1 MLLQIARHMDDKM
14 GPGEVELLAAVSAT
28 AEEDEEEQPKEMSES
43 EAEHVAEM
51 VESAKSDGVTTVR
64 EEAAIKDA
72 IMDVVTTKEKAQ
84 VAVTVLQELAQ
95 ETQVDSEAVAET
107 IEAVEAVADGQV
119 NAEDVKILA
128 DMTAKL
134 SNEVSFNSRQA
145 NASSSKYTQ

>member
-14 GPGEVELLAAVSAT
+14 GPGEVQLLAAVSA
-28 AEEDEEEQPKEMSES
+28 ASEEEDEDEQPKEMSES

-72 IMDVVTTKEKAQ
+72 VMDVVTTKEKAQ

-145 NASSSKYTQ
+145 NAS